1 MSALQLTWADL
12 MLVDFLDTIVTG
24 HALMPA
30 YKNPLALENYKS
42 LSDYKNQIESLPK
55 IRAYLQKRPNT
66 GF

>member
-1 MSALQLTWADL
+1 

-30 YKNPLALENYKS
+30 YENPLALENYKS
-42 LSDYKNQIESLPK
+42 LSDYKNQIERLPK
-55 IRAYLQKRPNT
+55 IRAYLEKRPNT